1 MIKFFLALF
10 FTFLF
15 FSCAS
20 SPKENTAE
28 TLPLESENIAEEN
41 QAQEIENSQ
50 EQNPELSK
58 EEIQPEKNSADE
70 NPPVPEEKIQEE
82 IKLEP
87 IEDIQGYYESDPEP
101 VFLEKQE
108 IIEPIEETEEIP
120 LVPPEEKIQEE
131 KSEPE
136 KEEPASPEIPS
147 GENAAEEIQTEQ
159 PELSAEKKPE
169 VIIENENSKTEIP
182 NAENSEEII
191 SQPEIQN
198 PETNVEENSAEST
211 SQEEEKTEPEKVPV
225 IPSRSVSMK
234 NSQYLDIVYP
244 GKGWIYLGEEDGKNL
259 MRYFGRKIG
268 DKNTSF
274 SLRSREEGKTILHF
288 YKNDQLTG
296 AFIDDYL
303 EVEIKGKNSSAER
316 ILAPDYSS
324 IVPPAQK
331 NVNQEK
337 ISSSEISNQ
346 KNEIPEASSK
356 IPEENSIDKKDYEKE
371 NPSTQTFSEISSGSE
386 VASSQEI
393 SSTSLEKNNS
403 SDSSAD
409 ELLKAAQEYF
419 NSKKYKDSLACL
431 ESFFEKTDS
440 RIDEG
445 LFLQAQ
451 IFESNSSERNIKS
464 ALDNYETI
472 IRRYPQS
479 PIWKKAS
486 ERVTYL
492 KKFYFNIR

>member
-1 MIKFFLALF
+1 MIKFFLALL

-20 SPKENTAE
+20 SPKENAE
-28 TLPLESENIAEEN
+28 TVLPSEPETAAEEI
-41 QAQEIENSQ
+41 QPQEQEIEKTQ
-50 EQNPELSK
+50 EQNPEISN
-58 EEIQPEKNSADE
+58 EEIQPEKNSSDE
-70 NPPVPEEKIQEE
+70 NPPEEKIQEE

-101 VFLEKQE
+101 IFLEKQE
-108 IIEPIEETEEIP
+108 VIEPIEETEEIP
-120 LVPPEEKIQEE
+120 LVPLEEKIQEE
-131 KSEPE
+131 NSEPE
-136 KEEPASPEIPS
+136 KEESAPQEIS
-147 GENAAEEIQTEQ
+147 SSENAAEEIQAEQTEI
-159 PELSAEKKPE
+159 PAEEKTE
-169 VIIENENSKTEIP
+169 VSENENSKTEIP

-191 SQPEIQN
+191 SQPEIQIS
-198 PETNVEENSAEST
+198 ETNIEENSAESN
-211 SQEEEKTEPEKVPV
+211 SQEEKTEPEKIPV

-303 EVEIKGKNSSAER
+303 EVEIKGKNFSAER

-337 ISSSEISNQ
+337 ISSPEISSQ
-346 KNEIPEASSK
+346 KNELSETSPK
-356 IPEENSIDKKDYEKE
+356 IPEEKKVDKKDSENE
-371 NPSTQTFSEISSGSE
+371 NPATQNSAEISSSNE
-386 VASSQEI
+386 VVPSQEI
-393 SSTSLEKNNS
+393 SSTSIEKNNS

-409 ELLKAAQEYF
+409 ELLKAAQENF

-431 ESFFEKTDS
+431 ESFFEKADS

-451 IFESNSSERNIKS
+451 IFESNSSERNIKN

-472 IRRYPQS
+472 VRRYPQS
-479 PIWKKAS
+479 SVWKKAS

>member
-1 MIKFFLALF
+1 MIKFFLALL

-20 SPKENTAE
+20 SPKENEESVLHSE
-28 TLPLESENIAEEN
+28 TEITAEEN
-41 QAQEIENSQ
+41 QLQEQEIEKTQ
-50 EQNPELSK
+50 EQNPEISN
-58 EEIQPEKNSADE
+58 EEIHPEKNSSDE
-70 NPPVPEEKIQEE
+70 NPPEEKIQEE

-108 IIEPIEETEEIP
+108 VIEPIEETEEIP

-131 KSEPE
+131 NSEPE
-136 KEEPASPEIPS
+136 KEESALQEIS
-147 GENAAEEIQTEQ
+147 SSENVAEEIQSEQ
-159 PELSAEKKPE
+159 GEVPAEEKNE
-169 VIIENENSKTEIP
+169 VSENENSKTEIT
-182 NAENSEEII
+182 NTENSEEII
-191 SQPEIQN
+191 SQPEIQV
-198 PETNVEENSAEST
+198 PEANVKENSAETT
-211 SQEEEKTEPEKVPV
+211 SQEEETEPEKVPV

-337 ISSSEISNQ
+337 IVLSET
-346 KNEIPEASSK
+346 P
-356 IPEENSIDKKDYEKE
+356 
-371 NPSTQTFSEISSGSE
+371 TTHH
-386 VASSQEI
+386 
-393 SSTSLEKNNS
+393 
-403 SDSSAD
+403 
-409 ELLKAAQEYF
+409 
-419 NSKKYKDSLACL
+419 
-431 ESFFEKTDS
+431 
-440 RIDEG
+440 
-445 LFLQAQ
+445 
-451 IFESNSSERNIKS
+451 
-464 ALDNYETI
+464 DN
-472 IRRYPQS
+472 
-479 PIWKKAS
+479 
-486 ERVTYL
+486 
-492 KKFYFNIR
+492 

>member
-1 MIKFFLALF
+1 MIKFFLALL

-20 SPKENTAE
+20 SPKENAE
-28 TLPLESENIAEEN
+28 AVLPSQTEAAAEEN
-41 QAQEIENSQ
+41 QVQEIESSQ
-50 EQNPELSK
+50 EQNPEVSK

-70 NPPVPEEKIQEE
+70 NPSEPEEKNQEE

-131 KSEPE
+131 NPEHE

-159 PELSAEKKPE
+159 PELPAEEKPE
-169 VIIENENSKTEIP
+169 VTIENENAKTEIP

-268 DKNTSF
+268 DKDTSF

-296 AFIDDYL
+296 AYIDDYL
-303 EVEIKGKNSSAER
+303 EVEIKGRNYSAER

-324 IVPPAQK
+324 LVPPSQK
-331 NVNQEK
+331 NAAQEK
-337 ISSSEISNQ
+337 ISNSESSNQ
-346 KNEIPEASSK
+346 KNETSANSPK
-356 IPEENSIDKKDYEKE
+356 IPEEKNNINNDSETEK
-371 NPSTQTFSEISSGSE
+371 TAVQTSSEISPNNE
-386 VASSQEI
+386 VSASQEI
-393 SSTSLEKNNS
+393 SSTSIEKNNS

-409 ELLKAAQEYF
+409 ELLKAAQENF

-431 ESFFEKTDS
+431 ESFFEKADS

-451 IFESNSSERNIKS
+451 IFESNSSERNIKN

-472 IRRYPQS
+472 VRRYPQS
-479 PIWKKAS
+479 PVWKKAS

>member
-1 MIKFFLALF
+1 MIKFFLALL

-20 SPKENTAE
+20 SPKENAEAVLPSEPETA
-28 TLPLESENIAEEN
+28 AEEI
-41 QAQEIENSQ
+41 QPQEQEIEKTQ
-50 EQNPELSK
+50 EQNPEIPN
-58 EEIQPEKNSADE
+58 EEIQPEKNSSDE
-70 NPPVPEEKIQEE
+70 NPPEEKNQEE

-87 IEDIQGYYESDPEP
+87 IEDIQGYYETDPEP

-108 IIEPIEETEEIP
+108 VIEPIEETEEIP

-131 KSEPE
+131 NSEPE
-136 KEEPASPEIPS
+136 KEESAPQEIS
-147 GENAAEEIQTEQ
+147 SNENAAEEIQAEQTEI
-159 PELSAEKKPE
+159 PTEEKNE
-169 VIIENENSKTEIP
+169 VSENENLKTEIP
-182 NAENSEEII
+182 NAENPEEII
-191 SQPEIQN
+191 SQPEIQIS
-198 PETNVEENSAEST
+198 ETNIEENSAESN

-303 EVEIKGKNSSAER
+303 EVEIKGKNSSTQR

-337 ISSSEISNQ
+337 ISSPEISNQ
-346 KNEIPEASSK
+346 KNELSETSPK
-356 IPEENSIDKKDYEKE
+356 ISEEKPVEKKDSENE
-371 NPSTQTFSEISSGSE
+371 NPATQNPAEISSSNE
-386 VASSQEI
+386 VVPSQEI
-393 SSTSLEKNNS
+393 SSTSIEKNNS

-409 ELLKAAQEYF
+409 ELLKAAQENF

-431 ESFFEKTDS
+431 ESFFEKADS

-451 IFESNSSERNIKS
+451 IFESNSSERNIKN

-472 IRRYPQS
+472 VRRYPQS
-479 PIWKKAS
+479 PVWKKAS

>member
-1 MIKFFLALF
+1 MIKFFLALL

-20 SPKENTAE
+20 APKENTAK
-28 TLPLESENIAEEN
+28 TLPSQTETAAEEN

-50 EQNPELSK
+50 EQNPEVSK

-70 NPPVPEEKIQEE
+70 NPTVPEEKIQEE

-131 KSEPE
+131 KSEPK
-136 KEEPASPEIPS
+136 KEEPSSPEIPS
-147 GENAAEEIQTEQ
+147 GENAAEKVQTEQ
-159 PELSAEKKPE
+159 PELPAEEKPE
-169 VIIENENSKTEIP
+169 VTIENENAKTEIP
-182 NAENSEEII
+182 NAGNSEEII
-191 SQPEIQN
+191 SQPEIQV
-198 PETNVEENSAEST
+198 PEINVEENSAEEI
-211 SQEEEKTEPEKVPV
+211 SQEEKTEPEKVPV

-268 DKNTSF
+268 DKDTSF

-303 EVEIKGKNSSAER
+303 EVEIKGKNYSAER

-324 IVPPAQK
+324 LVPPSQK
-331 NVNQEK
+331 NTAQEK
-337 ISSSEISNQ
+337 ISNSESSNQ
-346 KNEIPEASSK
+346 KNETSANSPK
-356 IPEENSIDKKDYEKE
+356 IPEEKNNIKNDSENEK
-371 NPSTQTFSEISSGSE
+371 TAVQTSSEISP
-386 VASSQEI
+386 SQEI
-393 SSTSLEKNNS
+393 SSIEKNNS
-403 SDSSAD
+403 SNSSAD
-409 ELLKAAQEYF
+409 ELLKAAQENF

-431 ESFFEKTDS
+431 ESFFEKADS

-451 IFESNSSERNIKS
+451 IFESNSSERNIKN

-472 IRRYPQS
+472 VRRYPQS
-479 PIWKKAS
+479 PVWKKAS

>member
-1 MIKFFLALF
+1 MIKFFLALL

-20 SPKENTAE
+20 SPKENAE
-28 TLPLESENIAEEN
+28 TVLPSEPETAAEEI
-41 QAQEIENSQ
+41 QPQEQEIEKTQ
-50 EQNPELSK
+50 EQNPEISN
-58 EEIQPEKNSADE
+58 EEIQPEKNSSDE
-70 NPPVPEEKIQEE
+70 NPPEEKIQEE

-101 VFLEKQE
+101 IFLEKQE
-108 IIEPIEETEEIP
+108 VIEPIEETEEIP
-120 LVPPEEKIQEE
+120 LVPLEEKIQEE
-131 KSEPE
+131 NSEPE
-136 KEEPASPEIPS
+136 KEESAPQEIS
-147 GENAAEEIQTEQ
+147 SSENAAEEIQAEQTEI
-159 PELSAEKKPE
+159 PAEEKTE
-169 VIIENENSKTEIP
+169 VSENENSKTEIP

-191 SQPEIQN
+191 SQPEIQIS
-198 PETNVEENSAEST
+198 ETNIEENSAESN
-211 SQEEEKTEPEKVPV
+211 SQEEKTEPEKIPV

-303 EVEIKGKNSSAER
+303 EVEIKGKNFSAER

-337 ISSSEISNQ
+337 ISSPEISSQ
-346 KNEIPEASSK
+346 KNELSETSPK
-356 IPEENSIDKKDYEKE
+356 IPEEKKVDKKDSENE
-371 NPSTQTFSEISSGSE
+371 NPATQNSAEISSSNE
-386 VASSQEI
+386 VVPSQEI
-393 SSTSLEKNNS
+393 SSTSIEKNNS

-409 ELLKAAQEYF
+409 ELLKAAQENF

-431 ESFFEKTDS
+431 ESFFEKADS

-472 IRRYPQS
+472 VRRYPQS
-479 PIWKKAS
+479 SVWKKAS

>member
-1 MIKFFLALF
+1 MIKFFLALL

-20 SPKENTAE
+20 SPKENAEAVLPSQTENTAE
-28 TLPLESENIAEEN
+28 EIQPQE
-41 QAQEIENSQ
+41 QEIEKKQ
-50 EQNPELSK
+50 ESASEVLN
-58 EEIQPEKNSADE
+58 EEIQPEKNSTDE
-70 NPPVPEEKIQEE
+70 NPPEDESQAE

-87 IEDIQGYYESDPEP
+87 IEEDIQGYYESDPEP

-108 IIEPIEETEEIP
+108 VIEPIEETEEIP
-120 LVPPEEKIQEE
+120 LVPPEEKT
-131 KSEPE
+131 EPE
-136 KEEPASPEIPS
+136 KEENSSQEIS
-147 GENAAEEIQTEQ
+147 GNKNAEEEIQTEQ
-159 PELSAEKKPE
+159 TESPAEEKPE
-169 VIIENENSKTEIP
+169 VSENENAKTEIS
-182 NAENSEEII
+182 NTENSGEII
-191 SQPEIQN
+191 SQPEIQVEEDN
-198 PETNVEENSAEST
+198 IEENSADSN
-211 SQEEEKTEPEKVPV
+211 SQEEEKSEPEKIPV
-225 IPSRSVSMK
+225 IPSRLVSMK

-296 AFIDDYL
+296 TFIDDYL
-303 EVEIKGKNSSAER
+303 EVEIKGKNYSAER

-331 NVNQEK
+331 NVKQEE
-337 ISSSEISNQ
+337 ISGTEISNQ
-346 KNEIPEASSK
+346 KNEDSEDSPK
-356 IPEENSIDKKDYEKE
+356 IPEEKPVDEKKFESE
-371 NPSTQTFSEISSGSE
+371 NPSTQSLSEFSSGSE

-393 SSTSLEKNNS
+393 SSIVKNNS

-409 ELLKAAQEYF
+409 ELLKAAQENF

-431 ESFFEKTDS
+431 ESFFEKADS

-472 IRRYPQS
+472 VRRYPQS
-479 PIWKKAS
+479 SVWKKAS

>member
-1 MIKFFLALF
+1 MIKFFLALL

-20 SPKENTAE
+20 SPKKNAE
-28 TLPLESENIAEEN
+28 AVLPSEPETSAEEI
-41 QAQEIENSQ
+41 QPQEQEIEKTQ
-50 EQNPELSK
+50 EQNPEISN
-58 EEIQPEKNSADE
+58 EEIQPEKNSSDE
-70 NPPVPEEKIQEE
+70 NPPEEKIQEE

-108 IIEPIEETEEIP
+108 VIEPIEETEEIP

-131 KSEPE
+131 NSEPE
-136 KEEPASPEIPS
+136 KEENAPQESS
-147 GENAAEEIQTEQ
+147 SNENAAEEIQAEQTEI
-159 PELSAEKKPE
+159 PAEEKNE
-169 VIIENENSKTEIP
+169 VSENENSKTEIQ
-182 NAENSEEII
+182 NTENPEEII
-191 SQPEIQN
+191 SQPEIQIS
-198 PETNVEENSAEST
+198 ETNVEENSAEIN
-211 SQEEEKTEPEKVPV
+211 SQEEEKTEPEKIPV

-337 ISSSEISNQ
+337 ISSPEISNQ
-346 KNEIPEASSK
+346 KNELSETSPK
-356 IPEENSIDKKDYEKE
+356 ISEEKTVDKKDSE
-371 NPSTQTFSEISSGSE
+371 NENLATQNSAEISSSNE
-386 VASSQEI
+386 VVPSQEI
-393 SSTSLEKNNS
+393 SSISIEKNNS
-403 SDSSAD
+403 SDSSVD
-409 ELLKAAQEYF
+409 ELLKAAQEKF

-431 ESFFEKTDS
+431 ESFFEKADS

-451 IFESNSSERNIKS
+451 IFESNSSERNIKN

-472 IRRYPQS
+472 VRRYPQS

>member
-1 MIKFFLALF
+1 MIKFFLALL

-28 TLPLESENIAEEN
+28 TLPLESETAAEEN

-50 EQNPELSK
+50 EQNPEISK

-70 NPPVPEEKIQEE
+70 NPLEEKIQEE

-87 IEDIQGYYESDPEP
+87 IEDIEGYYESDPEP

-131 KSEPE
+131 NPEHE

-147 GENAAEEIQTEQ
+147 GENTAEEIQTEQ
-159 PELSAEKKPE
+159 PELPAEEKPE
-169 VIIENENSKTEIP
+169 VTIENENAKTEIP

-198 PETNVEENSAEST
+198 PETNVEENSAEEI
-211 SQEEEKTEPEKVPV
+211 SQEEKTEPEKVPV

-268 DKNTSF
+268 DKDTSF

-296 AFIDDYL
+296 AYIDDYL
-303 EVEIKGKNSSAER
+303 EVEIKGRNYSAER

-324 IVPPAQK
+324 LVPPSQK
-331 NVNQEK
+331 NAAQEK
-337 ISSSEISNQ
+337 ISNSESSNQ
-346 KNEIPEASSK
+346 KNETSANFPK
-356 IPEENSIDKKDYEKE
+356 IPEEKTDNKNDSETEK
-371 NPSTQTFSEISSGSE
+371 TAIQTSSEISPNNE
-386 VASSQEI
+386 VAASQEI
-393 SSTSLEKNNS
+393 SSTSIEKNNS

-409 ELLKAAQEYF
+409 ELLKAAQENF

-431 ESFFEKTDS
+431 ESFFEKADS

-451 IFESNSSERNIKS
+451 IFESNSSERNIKN

-472 IRRYPQS
+472 VRRYPQS
-479 PIWKKAS
+479 PVWKKAS

>member
-1 MIKFFLALF
+1 MIKFFLALL

-20 SPKENTAE
+20 APKENTAE
-28 TLPLESENIAEEN
+28 TLPLQSEIAAEEN

-50 EQNPELSK
+50 EQNPEIPK
-58 EEIQPEKNSADE
+58 EEIQPEKNSSDE
-70 NPPVPEEKIQEE
+70 NPPEEKIQEE

-131 KSEPE
+131 NSEPE
-136 KEEPASPEIPS
+136 KEENASPEIPS
-147 GENAAEEIQTEQ
+147 GETAAEEIQTEQ
-159 PELSAEKKPE
+159 LEPPAEEKTE
-169 VIIENENSKTEIP
+169 VKIENENAQAEIP
-182 NAENSEEII
+182 NAENPEEII
-191 SQPEIQN
+191 SQPEIQI
-198 PETNVEENSAEST
+198 PETNAEENSAET
-211 SQEEEKTEPEKVPV
+211 ISQEEEKTEPEKVPV

-268 DKNTSF
+268 DKDTSF

-303 EVEIKGKNSSAER
+303 EVEIKGRNYSAER

-324 IVPPAQK
+324 LVPPSQK
-331 NVNQEK
+331 NAAQEK

-346 KNEIPEASSK
+346 KNETSANSPK
-356 IPEENSIDKKDYEKE
+356 IPEKKTDSKNNSETEK
-371 NPSTQTFSEISSGSE
+371 PAVQTSNEISSGNE
-386 VASSQEI
+386 VAPSQEI
-393 SSTSLEKNNS
+393 SSIEKNNS
-403 SDSSAD
+403 SDSSSD
-409 ELLKAAQEYF
+409 ELLKAAQENF

-431 ESFFEKTDS
+431 ESFFEKADS

-451 IFESNSSERNIKS
+451 IFESNSSERNIKN

-472 IRRYPQS
+472 VRRYPQS
-479 PIWKKAS
+479 SVWKKAS

>member
-20 SPKENTAE
+20 SPKEKTAE
-28 TLPLESENIAEEN
+28 TLPLESETAAEEN

-50 EQNPELSK
+50 EQNLEISK
-58 EEIQPEKNSADE
+58 EEIQPEKNSAEE

-120 LVPPEEKIQEE
+120 LVPLEEKIQEE

-147 GENAAEEIQTEQ
+147 GENTAEEIQTEQ
-159 PELSAEKKPE
+159 PELPAEEKPE

-191 SQPEIQN
+191 SQLEIQN

-268 DKNTSF
+268 DKDTSF

-296 AFIDDYL
+296 AYIDDYL
-303 EVEIKGKNSSAER
+303 EVEIKGKNYSAER

-324 IVPPAQK
+324 LVPPQK
-331 NVNQEK
+331 NLTQEK
-337 ISSSEISNQ
+337 ISNP
-346 KNEIPEASSK
+346 KNEASENSPK
-356 IPEENSIDKKDYEKE
+356 IPEEKTDSKNGSETEKT
-371 NPSTQTFSEISSGSE
+371 SVQTSSEISSGNE
-386 VASSQEI
+386 VSPLQEFSSI
-393 SSTSLEKNNS
+393 EKNNS
-403 SDSSAD
+403 SDSSSD
-409 ELLKAAQEYF
+409 ELLKAAQENF
-419 NSKKYKDSLACL
+419 NLKKYKDSLACL
-431 ESFFEKTDS
+431 ESFFEKADS

-451 IFESNSSERNIKS
+451 IFESNSSERNIKN

-472 IRRYPQS
+472 VRRYPQS
-479 PIWKKAS
+479 SVWKKAS
-486 ERVTYL
+486 DRVTYL

>member
-1 MIKFFLALF
+1 MIKFFLALL

-20 SPKENTAE
+20 SPKENAEAGLPSEPETA
-28 TLPLESENIAEEN
+28 AEEI
-41 QAQEIENSQ
+41 QPQEQEIEKTQ
-50 EQNPELSK
+50 EQNPEISN
-58 EEIQPEKNSADE
+58 EEIQPEKNSSDE
-70 NPPVPEEKIQEE
+70 NPPEEKIQEE

-101 VFLEKQE
+101 IFLEKQE
-108 IIEPIEETEEIP
+108 VIEPIEETEEIP
-120 LVPPEEKIQEE
+120 LVPPEEKVQEE
-131 KSEPE
+131 NSEPE
-136 KEEPASPEIPS
+136 KEENALQEISS
-147 GENAAEEIQTEQ
+147 GENAAEEIQSEQ
-159 PELSAEKKPE
+159 IEIPAEEKNE
-169 VIIENENSKTEIP
+169 VSENENSKTEIP
-182 NAENSEEII
+182 NAENPEEII
-191 SQPEIQN
+191 SQPEIQIS
-198 PETNVEENSAEST
+198 ETNIEENSAESN
-211 SQEEEKTEPEKVPV
+211 SQEEEKTEPEKIPV

-288 YKNDQLTG
+288 YKNDQLIG

-303 EVEIKGKNSSAER
+303 EVEIKGKNFSTER

-337 ISSSEISNQ
+337 ISSQ
-346 KNEIPEASSK
+346 KNELSETSPK
-356 IPEENSIDKKDYEKE
+356 ISEEKPVDKKDSE
-371 NPSTQTFSEISSGSE
+371 NENLATQNSAEISSSNE
-386 VASSQEI
+386 VLPSQEI
-393 SSTSLEKNNS
+393 SSTSIEKNNS
-403 SDSSAD
+403 SDSVD
-409 ELLKAAQEYF
+409 ELLKAAQENF

-431 ESFFEKTDS
+431 ESFFEKADS

-451 IFESNSSERNIKS
+451 IFESNSSERNIKN

-472 IRRYPQS
+472 VRRYPQS
-479 PIWKKAS
+479 PVWKKAS

>member
-136 KEEPASPEIPS
+136 KEEPASPEIPRD
-147 GENAAEEIQTEQ
+147 ENAAEEIQTEQ

-169 VIIENENSKTEIP
+169 DIIENENSKTEIP

-296 AFIDDYL
+296 AYIDDYL
-303 EVEIKGKNSSAER
+303 EVEIKGRNYSAER

-324 IVPPAQK
+324 LVPPSQK
-331 NVNQEK
+331 NSTQEK
-337 ISSSEISNQ
+337 ISSPEISNP
-346 KNEIPEASSK
+346 KNEVSENSPK
-356 IPEENSIDKKDYEKE
+356 IPEEKAASKNDFETEK
-371 NPSTQTFSEISSGSE
+371 PSVQTSSEISSGNE
-386 VASSQEI
+386 VSPSQEI
-393 SSTSLEKNNS
+393 SSIEKNNS

-409 ELLKAAQEYF
+409 ELLKAAQENF

-431 ESFFEKTDS
+431 ESFFEKADS

-451 IFESNSSERNIKS
+451 IFESNSSERNIKN

-472 IRRYPQS
+472 VRRYPQS
-479 PIWKKAS
+479 SVWKKAS

>member
-1 MIKFFLALF
+1 MIKFFLALL

-20 SPKENTAE
+20 APKENTAE
-28 TLPLESENIAEEN
+28 TLPLQSEISAEEN

-50 EQNPELSK
+50 EQNPEIPK
-58 EEIQPEKNSADE
+58 EEIQPGKNSTDE
-70 NPPVPEEKIQEE
+70 NPPMPEEKIQEE

-120 LVPPEEKIQEE
+120 LVPLEEKIQEE
-131 KSEPE
+131 NPEPE
-136 KEEPASPEIPS
+136 KEEPSSPEIPS
-147 GENAAEEIQTEQ
+147 GENAAGEIQTEL
-159 PELSAEKKPE
+159 PEPPAEEKPE
-169 VIIENENSKTEIP
+169 VTIENENAQAEIP
-182 NAENSEEII
+182 NTENPEEII
-191 SQPEIQN
+191 SQPEIQVS
-198 PETNVEENSAEST
+198 ETNVEENSTESI
-211 SQEEEKTEPEKVPV
+211 SQEEKTEPEKVPV

-268 DKNTSF
+268 DKDTSF

-303 EVEIKGKNSSAER
+303 EVEIKGRNYSAER

-324 IVPPAQK
+324 LVPPSQK
-331 NVNQEK
+331 NAAQEK
-337 ISSSEISNQ
+337 ILSAEISNQ
-346 KNEIPEASSK
+346 KNETSANSPK
-356 IPEENSIDKKDYEKE
+356 IPEEKTDSKNNSKTEK
-371 NPSTQTFSEISSGSE
+371 SAAQTSNEISSGNE
-386 VASSQEI
+386 VAPSQEI
-393 SSTSLEKNNS
+393 SSIEKNNS

-409 ELLKAAQEYF
+409 ELLKAAQENF

-431 ESFFEKTDS
+431 ESFFEKADS

-451 IFESNSSERNIKS
+451 IFETNSSERNIKN

-472 IRRYPQS
+472 VRRYPQS
-479 PIWKKAS
+479 PVWKKAS

>member
-1 MIKFFLALF
+1 MIKFFLALL

-20 SPKENTAE
+20 SPKENAE
-28 TLPLESENIAEEN
+28 TVLPSEPETAAEEI
-41 QAQEIENSQ
+41 QPQEQEIEKTQ
-50 EQNPELSK
+50 EQNPEISN
-58 EEIQPEKNSADE
+58 EEIQPEKNSSDE
-70 NPPVPEEKIQEE
+70 NPPEEKIQEE

-101 VFLEKQE
+101 IFLEKQE
-108 IIEPIEETEEIP
+108 VIEPIEETEEIP
-120 LVPPEEKIQEE
+120 LVPLEEKIQEE
-131 KSEPE
+131 NSEPE
-136 KEEPASPEIPS
+136 KEESAPQEIS
-147 GENAAEEIQTEQ
+147 SSENAAEEIQAEQTEI
-159 PELSAEKKPE
+159 PAEEKNE
-169 VIIENENSKTEIP
+169 VSENENSKTEIP

-191 SQPEIQN
+191 SQPEIQVS
-198 PETNVEENSAEST
+198 ETNIEENSAESN
-211 SQEEEKTEPEKVPV
+211 SQEEKTEPEKIPV

-303 EVEIKGKNSSAER
+303 EVEIKGKNFSAER

-337 ISSSEISNQ
+337 ISSPEILSQ
-346 KNEIPEASSK
+346 KNELSETSQK
-356 IPEENSIDKKDYEKE
+356 IPEEKLVDKKDSENE
-371 NPSTQTFSEISSGSE
+371 NPAAQNSAEISSSNE

-393 SSTSLEKNNS
+393 SSISIEKNNS

-409 ELLKAAQEYF
+409 ELLKAAQENF

-431 ESFFEKTDS
+431 ESFFEKADS

-445 LFLQAQ
+445 IFLQAQ
-451 IFESNSSERNIKS
+451 IFESNSSERNIKN

-472 IRRYPQS
+472 VRRYPQS
-479 PIWKKAS
+479 PVWKKAS

>member
-1 MIKFFLALF
+1 MIKFFLALL

-20 SPKENTAE
+20 SPKENAE
-28 TLPLESENIAEEN
+28 AVLPSEPEIAAEEI
-41 QAQEIENSQ
+41 QPQEQEIENSQ
-50 EQNPELSK
+50 EQSSEIPN
-58 EEIQPEKNSADE
+58 EEIQPEKNSSDE
-70 NPPVPEEKIQEE
+70 NPPEEKIQEE

-108 IIEPIEETEEIP
+108 VIEPIEETEEIP
-120 LVPPEEKIQEE
+120 LVPPEEKVQEE
-131 KSEPE
+131 NSEPE
-136 KEEPASPEIPS
+136 KEESAPQEIS
-147 GENAAEEIQTEQ
+147 SSENAAEEIQAEQIEIPAEEKTEI
-159 PELSAEKKPE
+159 S
-169 VIIENENSKTEIP
+169 ENENSKTEIP

-191 SQPEIQN
+191 SQPEIQVS
-198 PETNVEENSAEST
+198 ETNVEENSAESNL
-211 SQEEEKTEPEKVPV
+211 QEEKTEPEKIPV

-303 EVEIKGKNSSAER
+303 EVEIKGKNSSTQR

-337 ISSSEISNQ
+337 ISSPEISNQ
-346 KNEIPEASSK
+346 KNELSETSPK
-356 IPEENSIDKKDYEKE
+356 IPEEKKVDKKDSE
-371 NPSTQTFSEISSGSE
+371 NENLAAQNSTEISSSNE

-393 SSTSLEKNNS
+393 SSTSIEKNNS

>member
-1 MIKFFLALF
+1 MIKFFLALL
-10 FTFLF
+10 FTLLF

-20 SPKENTAE
+20 SPKKNEEAVFPSE
-28 TLPLESENIAEEN
+28 TEIVAEEN
-41 QAQEIENSQ
+41 QPKEQKIEKTQ
-50 EQNPELSK
+50 EQNPEISN
-58 EEIQPEKNSADE
+58 EEIQPEKNSSDE
-70 NPPVPEEKIQEE
+70 NPPEEKIQEE

-87 IEDIQGYYESDPEP
+87 IEEDIQGYYESDPEP

-108 IIEPIEETEEIP
+108 VIEPIEETEEIP

-131 KSEPE
+131 KTEPE
-136 KEEPASPEIPS
+136 KEESVSQEIS
-147 GENAAEEIQTEQ
+147 SSENAAEEIQAEQTES
-159 PELSAEKKPE
+159 PAEEKPE
-169 VIIENENSKTEIP
+169 VSENENAKTEIQ
-182 NAENSEEII
+182 NTENSEEII
-191 SQPEIQN
+191 SQPEIQVS
-198 PETNVEENSAEST
+198 EISVEENSAESN
-211 SQEEEKTEPEKVPV
+211 SQEEKKSEPEKTPI
-225 IPSRSVSMK
+225 IPSRSVSIK

-296 AFIDDYL
+296 TFIDDYL
-303 EVEIKGKNSSAER
+303 EVEIKGKNYSSER

-337 ISSSEISNQ
+337 FSSPEILNQ
-346 KNEIPEASSK
+346 KNEDSEDSPK
-356 IPEENSIDKKDYEKE
+356 IPEEKPIDEKKFESE
-371 NPSTQTFSEISSGSE
+371 NPSTQTFSEFSSGSE

-393 SSTSLEKNNS
+393 SSIEKNNS

-409 ELLKAAQEYF
+409 ELLKAAQENF
-419 NSKKYKDSLACL
+419 NSKKYKNSLACL
-431 ESFFEKTDS
+431 ENFFEKADS

-451 IFESNSSERNIKS
+451 IFESNSPEKNIKN

-472 IRRYPQS
+472 VRRYPQS
-479 PIWKKAS
+479 PVWKKAS

>member
-1 MIKFFLALF
+1 MIKFFLALL

-20 SPKENTAE
+20 SPKENAE
-28 TLPLESENIAEEN
+28 AVLPLQSETAAEEI
-41 QAQEIENSQ
+41 QPQEQEIEKSQ
-50 EQNPELSK
+50 EQNPEIPN
-58 EEIQPEKNSADE
+58 EEIQPEKNSSDE
-70 NPPVPEEKIQEE
+70 NPPEEKNQEE

-87 IEDIQGYYESDPEP
+87 IEDIQGYYETDPEP

-108 IIEPIEETEEIP
+108 VIEPIEETEEIP
-120 LVPPEEKIQEE
+120 LVPPEEKVQEE
-131 KSEPE
+131 NSEPE
-136 KEEPASPEIPS
+136 KEENAPQEIS
-147 GENAAEEIQTEQ
+147 SNENAAEEIQADQTEV
-159 PELSAEKKPE
+159 PAEEKNE
-169 VIIENENSKTEIP
+169 VSENENLKTEIP
-182 NAENSEEII
+182 NAENPEEII
-191 SQPEIQN
+191 SQPEIQIS
-198 PETNVEENSAEST
+198 ETNIEENSAESN

-303 EVEIKGKNSSAER
+303 EVEIKGKNFSAER

-337 ISSSEISNQ
+337 ISSPEISNQ
-346 KNEIPEASSK
+346 KNELSETSPK
-356 IPEENSIDKKDYEKE
+356 ISEENLVDKKDSE
-371 NPSTQTFSEISSGSE
+371 NENLAKQNSAEISSSNE
-386 VASSQEI
+386 VVPSQEI
-393 SSTSLEKNNS
+393 SSTSIEKNNS

-409 ELLKAAQEYF
+409 ELLKAAQENF

-431 ESFFEKTDS
+431 ESFFEKADS

-451 IFESNSSERNIKS
+451 IFESNSSERNIKN

-472 IRRYPQS
+472 VRRYPQS
-479 PIWKKAS
+479 PVWKKAS

>member
-1 MIKFFLALF
+1 MIKFFLALL

-20 SPKENTAE
+20 SPKENEESVLHSE
-28 TLPLESENIAEEN
+28 TEITAEEN
-41 QAQEIENSQ
+41 QLQEQEIEKTQ
-50 EQNPELSK
+50 EQNPEISN
-58 EEIQPEKNSADE
+58 EEIHPEKNSSDE
-70 NPPVPEEKIQEE
+70 NPPEEKIQEE

-108 IIEPIEETEEIP
+108 VIEPIEETEEIP

-131 KSEPE
+131 NSEPE
-136 KEEPASPEIPS
+136 KEESALQEIS
-147 GENAAEEIQTEQ
+147 SSENVAEEIQSEQ
-159 PELSAEKKPE
+159 GEVPAEEKNE
-169 VIIENENSKTEIP
+169 VSENENSKTEIT
-182 NAENSEEII
+182 NTENSEEII
-191 SQPEIQN
+191 SQPEIQV
-198 PETNVEENSAEST
+198 PEANVKENSAETT
-211 SQEEEKTEPEKVPV
+211 SQEEETEPEKVPV

-316 ILAPDYSS
+316 ILAPEYSS

>member
-20 SPKENTAE
+20 SPKTAE
-28 TLPLESENIAEEN
+28 QLPLESETAAEEN

-50 EQNPELSK
+50 EQNPEPSK
-58 EEIQPEKNSADE
+58 EEIQPEKNSAE
-70 NPPVPEEKIQEE
+70 EIPPMPEEKIQEE

-108 IIEPIEETEEIP
+108 IIELIEETEEIP

-147 GENAAEEIQTEQ
+147 GENTAEEIQTEQ
-159 PELSAEKKPE
+159 PELPAEEKPK
-169 VIIENENSKTEIP
+169 VAIENENAKTEIP

-244 GKGWIYLGEEDGKNL
+244 GKGWIYLGEEDEKNL

-268 DKNTSF
+268 DKDTSF
-274 SLRSREEGKTILHF
+274 SLRSREEGKTVLHF

-296 AFIDDYL
+296 AYIDDYL
-303 EVEIKGKNSSAER
+303 EVEIKGRNYSAER

-324 IVPPAQK
+324 LVPPSQK
-331 NVNQEK
+331 NSTQEK
-337 ISSSEISNQ
+337 ISSPEISNPQ
-346 KNEIPEASSK
+346 NEASENSPK
-356 IPEENSIDKKDYEKE
+356 IPEEKADSKNDSETEKKAV
-371 NPSTQTFSEISSGSE
+371 QTSSEISSGNE
-386 VASSQEI
+386 VSPSQEI
-393 SSTSLEKNNS
+393 SSIEKNNS

-409 ELLKAAQEYF
+409 ELLKAAQENF

-431 ESFFEKTDS
+431 ESFFEKADS

-451 IFESNSSERNIKS
+451 IFESNSSERNIKN

-472 IRRYPQS
+472 VRRYPQS
-479 PIWKKAS
+479 SVWKKAS